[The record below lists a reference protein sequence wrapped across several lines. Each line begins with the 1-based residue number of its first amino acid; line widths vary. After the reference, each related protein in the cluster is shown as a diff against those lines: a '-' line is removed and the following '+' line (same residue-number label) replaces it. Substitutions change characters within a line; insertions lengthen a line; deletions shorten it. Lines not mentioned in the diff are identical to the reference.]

1 MSSSP
6 TALVCSI
13 CGNDKIITD
22 SESGEMICKKC
33 GQVISDR
40 IQETLPEWRNF
51 PDTDESKNRNRTGMS
66 ASLARHD
73 MGLSTTIGRSD
84 KDASGHALDAVMR
97 TTMARLRTWD
107 SRSQFHTSTDRNLQH
122 AFDQLYALK
131 DKLGLSDAVLEKTA
145 YIYRKAQDKRLVRG
159 RTISAIL
166 IAAVYAAYRE
176 TGIARTLKDLSTA
189 SNIKRKDI
197 ARSYML
203 IATELDLK
211 VPVIDPVKYV
221 AKIAN
226 KAGLSEKTKRKAI
239 GIMNDVIKR
248 KISDG
253 KSPMGLAGSVLYLA
267 CLVTGETKSQS
278 DIAHAADIT
287 EVTIRNRFKDLKNNF
302 HLNSNQ

>member
-1 MSSSP
+1 MVTKLREIIFLTSNSNLRYP
-6 TALVCSI
+6 VLLLLLYVPF
-13 CGNDKIITD
+13 CGNDQIIND
-22 SESGEMICKKC
+22 SESGEMLCRRC

-51 PDTDESKNRNRTGMS
+51 PDIDESKNRNRTGMS

-73 MGLSTTIGRSD
+73 MGLSTIIGRSD
-84 KDASGHALDAVMR
+84 KDASGHPLDAVMR

-107 SRSQFHTSTDRNLQH
+107 SRSRSHTSTARNLPH

-145 YIYRKAQDKRLVRG
+145 HIYRKAQDKRLVRG
-159 RTISAIL
+159 STISAIL

-176 TGIARTLKDLSTA
+176 TGIARTLKDLSTT

-211 VPVIDPVKYV
+211 V
-221 AKIAN
+221 
-226 KAGLSEKTKRKAI
+226 
-239 GIMNDVIKR
+239 
-248 KISDG
+248 
-253 KSPMGLAGSVLYLA
+253 
-267 CLVTGETKSQS
+267 Q
-278 DIAHAADIT
+278 
-287 EVTIRNRFKDLKNNF
+287 
-302 HLNSNQ
+302 

>member
-51 PDTDESKNRNRTGMS
+51 PDIDESKNRNRTGMS

-131 DKLGLSDAVLEKTA
+131 DKLGLSDA
-145 YIYRKAQDKRLVRG
+145 G
-159 RTISAIL
+159 P
-166 IAAVYAAYRE
+166 RE
-176 TGIARTLKDLSTA
+176 NS
-189 SNIKRKDI
+189 
-197 ARSYML
+197 
-203 IATELDLK
+203 
-211 VPVIDPVKYV
+211 
-221 AKIAN
+221 
-226 KAGLSEKTKRKAI
+226 
-239 GIMNDVIKR
+239 
-248 KISDG
+248 
-253 KSPMGLAGSVLYLA
+253 LYLQK
-267 CLVTGETKSQS
+267 GS
-278 DIAHAADIT
+278 
-287 EVTIRNRFKDLKNNF
+287 R
-302 HLNSNQ
+302 